1 MIEKANGLHGFM
13 NWKRNLLTVS
23 VAFVNLSII
32 DDEKDE
38 CRGRNFTFTKVQE
51 IGD

>member
-23 VAFVNLSII
+23 AAFLNESVIA
-32 DDEKDE
+32 EKYTHKSATDM
-38 CRGRNFTFTKVQE
+38 
-51 IGD
+51 